1 MEISTNRVNCPDWRA
16 ISTKGKVPA
25 KLAKLDELGRNIWWV
40 WNNKVTDIFNDID
53 PETWERCGK
62 NPVTFL
68 EQAPIEKLDAVVKDA
83 KKMAAI
89 DAVYDEFKAYMN
101 AKKDPK

>member
-53 PETWERCGK
+53 PETWEK
-62 NPVTFL
+62 
-68 EQAPIEKLDAVVKDA
+68 
-83 KKMAAI
+83 
-89 DAVYDEFKAYMN
+89 
-101 AKKDPK
+101 